1 VNPIRVLLADERVLF
16 SEALA
21 CLLASQED
29 IQVVGRAAT
38 IQEATEKT
46 TAQRPDIV
54 LLNIG
59 MAAAGG
65 GEAAKSLQDAC
76 PSAKVVAL
84 SISDS
89 EVAVFEALKEAAV
102 AYLVK
107 VICSEALFQKVRDI
121 ARGEIALPSFGDY
134 RLLGE
139 PGGLE
144 RAEETAY
151 NGLSKRNAQ
160 VLEMVAQGKSN
171 KEIGLALGI
180 AESTVKRHL
189 HNILRRLHL
198 KNRTE
203 AAAYVLRSSTT
214 IRRQQLNGPRRVK
227 TTA

>member
-1 VNPIRVLLADERVLF
+1 MNPIRVLLADERVLF

-38 IQEATEKT
+38 VQEATEKT
-46 TAQRPDIV
+46 AALRPDIV

-65 GEAAKSLQDAC
+65 SEAVKTLQEAC

-84 SISDS
+84 SISES
-89 EVAVFEALKEAAV
+89 EIAVFDALKEAAV
-102 AYLVK
+102 AYLAK
-107 VICSEALFQKVRDI
+107 VVCSEALFQKVRDI

-134 RLLGE
+134 HLLGE
-139 PGGLE
+139 PGRLE
-144 RAEETAY
+144 RAEGMAY
-151 NGLSKRNAQ
+151 NGLSKRTVQ

-203 AAAYVLRSSTT
+203 AAAYVLRGSAAT
-214 IRRQQLNGPRRVK
+214 RWQHLNGTRREK